1 MENTDGRLNLR
12 TYTTFR
18 GTIDFSSILQNFTSS
33 KACERIQLA
42 FGKSVPGTG
51 RGKCFKSK
59 ARE

>member
-33 KACERIQLA
+33 KACERIQLVTTNLA
-42 FGKSVPGTG
+42 GA
-51 RGKCFKSK
+51 RGI
-59 ARE
+59 